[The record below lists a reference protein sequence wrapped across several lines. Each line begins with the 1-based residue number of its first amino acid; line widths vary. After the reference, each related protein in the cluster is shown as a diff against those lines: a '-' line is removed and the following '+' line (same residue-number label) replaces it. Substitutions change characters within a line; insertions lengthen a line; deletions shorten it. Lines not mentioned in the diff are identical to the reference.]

1 MYLSLVFLPLLG
13 SIASGFFGF
22 ILGGH
27 GAAIIST
34 GLLGLTFICSLTAFY
49 EVALCGNTCF
59 VNFLP
64 MDLSAKPLEWYYD
77 NGVAILMETQL
88 SLSEDIPKTQ
98 SQCFQSIVQN
108 APKRR
113 KAQKK

>member
-49 EVALCGNTCF
+49 EVALCGNTC
-59 VNFLP
+59 
-64 MDLSAKPLEWYYD
+64 
-77 NGVAILMETQL
+77 
-88 SLSEDIPKTQ
+88 
-98 SQCFQSIVQN
+98 
-108 APKRR
+108 
-113 KAQKK
+113 